1 MKKQP
6 SINPLLNAPKMKWET
21 QRLNNLTYIDYLSRL
36 EEIAINMFQW
46 KNLPDTVDERFLELT
61 LCELGFAVYF
71 NDENLGDL
79 ALTCNIGGPL
89 NVYRIPTI
97 RRAYANNG
105 YYRELNEKNSVLIYN
120 NYLHT
125 PTMNTISLYAR
136 RLYDLERTI
145 EVNVNAQKTP
155 LIIACEEQQLLTF
168 KNILKKRDDNELAII
183 GMKNIDY
190 DNTIKTLNTT
200 APFVANDLQTL
211 KENIW
216 SEALTFFG
224 VANTPSK
231 RERVQTNEVN
241 ATLGGVQAQRLVM
254 LNARR
259 QAADQINK
267 MFGTN
272 IEVDFRQDYSL
283 LDPDLIGLDTEI
295 DTDYNESEV
304 LENGELHD

>member
-6 SINPLLNAPKMKWET
+6 SINPLLSVPKMKWET
-21 QRLNNLTYIDYLSRL
+21 QRLNNLTFIDYLSRL
-36 EEIAINMFQW
+36 EEIAINMFEW

-61 LCELGFAVYF
+61 LCELGYAVYF
-71 NDENLGDL
+71 NDEELGNL

-105 YYRELNEKNSVLIYN
+105 YYRELTEKDSVLIYN

-125 PTMNTISLYAR
+125 PTMNTVTLYAR
-136 RLYDLERTI
+136 RLYELERTI

-168 KNILKKRDDNELAII
+168 KNILKKREDNELAII

-190 DNTIKTLNTT
+190 DNTLKTLDTT
-200 APFVANDLQTL
+200 APFVADRLQTL

-267 MFGTN
+267 MFGTE

-295 DTDYNESEV
+295 DTEYNEDEV
-304 LENGELHD
+304 EENG